1 MSQRRSSRGKLTKE
15 KDKDHKEKCNG
26 ISKKDQDQWIILV
39 NGNFI
44 RLLKR
49 KVYALVFFVIF
60 VSYSFAI
67 TTLCTAQYGL
77 VDYQRMIYYYQNYMH
92 G

>member
-1 MSQRRSSRGKLTKE
+1 LILPAISISLISFTKMSQRRSSRGKPTKE

-44 RLLKR
+44 RLRLREK
-49 KVYALVFFVIF
+49 
-60 VSYSFAI
+60 
-67 TTLCTAQYGL
+67 
-77 VDYQRMIYYYQNYMH
+77 
-92 G
+92 